1 MTEATSSTP
10 RSKDQQ
16 PEEPQA
22 APSGTLPPKL
32 EGALEMEDLTLKP
45 AAQESA
51 TESSAAAA
59 AASSSDPTQQA
70 PVGGAQETS
79 PAAQSSSQNTA
90 ASATP
95 AEGEE
100 TTTASSTTQ
109 SKGKAPAPVTPPKVD
124 PLMIGPAPSEEA
136 TARGDSVCEILLIST
151 AASSRHP
158 FKITERYLA
167 KRNVNVPGLTDDGRM
182 DLLSITVYSLKE
194 LILREWRR
202 EWETAPR
209 EPASIRLIRM
219 GKMLDDKATLR
230 SYGFSLEAPNV
241 VHMTVK
247 PQEPAEEEGGAA
259 KGAKEAGHDS
269 NEVGCCCIVL

>member
-1 MTEATSSTP
+1 MTETTSSP
-10 RSKDQQ
+10 SRSKDKQ

-22 APSGTLPPKL
+22 APSGILPPKL

-51 TESSAAAA
+51 PESSAAAA
-59 AASSSDPTQQA
+59 ASSSEPTQQA
-70 PVGGAQETS
+70 PVGGGQETS

-90 ASATP
+90 VSATP

-100 TTTASSTTQ
+100 PTASSTTTQ
-109 SKGKAPAPVTPPKVD
+109 SKGKAPAPVTPPRED

-136 TARGDSVCEILLIST
+136 TARGDSVVEILLIST

-182 DLLSITVYSLKE
+182 DLISITVYSLKE
-194 LILREWRR
+194 LILREWRK

-230 SYGFSLEAPNV
+230 SE
-241 VHMTVK
+241 
-247 PQEPAEEEGGAA
+247 
-259 KGAKEAGHDS
+259 
-269 NEVGCCCIVL
+269 